1 MSSTPSLSG
10 WRQKACRSLQK
21 EHTVTAWGKSV
32 DTAFVTSKTTELVWK
47 QITLNPNELPKK
59 RNDNISP
66 QLKIVDSSP
75 TPEIWTWY
83 GFLCSAEGKL
93 QVVRNMWQKKAL
105 SFFYHFCLWDMHQ
118 TVHTYSPAHF
128 QQIFNW
134 EDDLSFYPE
143 VGTSGSAALGVSAW
157 ITSWSLW
164 SDPRIHNLTQKQ
176 KWHQMSQDLAT
187 KTTSDALSLRHCGFT
202 WTFDSSNHVLWI
214 HFNPEEHTY
223 EKVFEQLWW
232 MFYLFRGIFSKA
244 SALMTN
250 I

>member
-1 MSSTPSLSG
+1 MNLIWVSVQCWRKVSGSKKYVTEEGSL
-10 WRQKACRSLQK
+10 
-21 EHTVTAWGKSV
+21 
-32 DTAFVTSKTTELVWK
+32 
-47 QITLNPNELPKK
+47 
-59 RNDNISP
+59 
-66 QLKIVDSSP
+66 
-75 TPEIWTWY
+75 
-83 GFLCSAEGKL
+83 FL
-93 QVVRNMWQKKAL
+93 L
-105 SFFYHFCLWDMHQ
+105 SFLFVGYASD
-118 TVHTYSPAHF
+118 SAHLF
-128 QQIFNW
+128 PC
-134 EDDLSFYPE
+134 SFPTNIQLRRWSKFLPS